1 MLSDVF
7 QNRVRRG
14 GVGVKFMSWF
24 NTLKSTRIIS
34 TPVGSGEKEWG
45 LPLIR
50 TTHNDY
56 YGFTKD
62 SIGDRISVNGKF
74 PES

>member
-1 MLSDVF
+1 M
-7 QNRVRRG
+7 R
-14 GVGVKFMSWF
+14 WF

-34 TPVGSGEKEWG
+34 TPVGSGEREWG

-56 YGFTKD
+56 YGFAKD
-62 SIGDRISVNGKF
+62 VMGNRISANGKV
-74 PES
+74 PGE